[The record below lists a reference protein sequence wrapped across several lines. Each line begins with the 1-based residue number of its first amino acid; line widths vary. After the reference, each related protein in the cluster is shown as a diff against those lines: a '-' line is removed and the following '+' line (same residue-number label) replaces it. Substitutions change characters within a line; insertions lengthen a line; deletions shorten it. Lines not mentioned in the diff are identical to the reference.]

1 MICSFPVIQ
10 GKRDHS
16 PTRLGIYIPSCTAA
30 SLNMIQFVKERQ
42 RLLKDKQTNR
52 QTLMAKEM
60 DGNPVG
66 AKNGRHGIVNLMAL

>member
-1 MICSFPVIQ
+1 
-10 GKRDHS
+10 
-16 PTRLGIYIPSCTAA
+16 
-30 SLNMIQFVKERQ
+30 MIQFVKERQ